1 MALII
6 THIIVSCICLMGTY
20 MANPNWCLRY
30 NYFNIAH
37 DIWKIHHHWW
47 DAAVIHTCVDAKGLP
62 IQGSFWVRA
71 QSMKDDVAMYRCL
84 WLTAPIPRIIPVI
97 EVKSRNNSIDI
108 ISTRYDF
115 CCAVV
120 INLSEH
126 ALCLL
131 YEEYIWMRNINA
143 VDTRRLEQNDRIFL
157 MTFSN
162 AFLCTKLF
170 VCFIDKIS
178 SDYISKVWLTIT

>member
-6 THIIVSCICLMGTY
+6 THIVVSCICLIGTY

-47 DAAVIHTCVDAKGLP
+47 DAVVIHTCVDAMGLL

-71 QSMKDDVAMYRCL
+71 QSMRDDVAMYRCL

-115 CCAVV
+115 CCCCDEFSV
-120 INLSEH
+120 S
-126 ALCLL
+126 ALWRIHLGEKYQWCWH
-131 YEEYIWMRNINA
+131 EEVWTKRPNFS
-143 VDTRRLEQNDRIFL
+143 DDIFKC
-157 MTFSN
+157 
-162 AFLCTKLF
+162 LCTKFFVCLF

-178 SDYISKVWLTIT
+178 WDCISKVWLTIT